1 MAAAVEATVELDPVF
16 VWRTDILLEAGY
28 YIENA
33 IRLAALEYVDLHQA
47 VYLKQSGCTE
57 DTALE
62 ILL

>member
-1 MAAAVEATVELDPVF
+1 MAAAVEAGVELDPVF

-33 IRLAALEYVDLHQA
+33 IRLAALEYVDLHTA
-47 VYLKQSGCTE
+47 TYLITAGCDETM
-57 DTALE
+57 ALE